1 MPPRQHRYFFGK
13 TGENMKKK
21 FRPYAYS
28 LPALAVIGLIVLFP
42 IFYTGYI
49 SFTNMNIYHWFNF
62 RWIGADNYK
71 KALFVFDSGFLPAL
85 LRTILWTAINMIIQV
100 LAAFF
105 IAILLNS
112 EGLKMK
118 NLYKTIL
125 MFPWAMP
132 AYVSILL
139 WRLGI
144 YNTEFGLLNQ
154 LLKQFGL
161 RPVNWL
167 SNSSSAFL
175 SCLVVNLWMAFPFM
189 IMTIDGA
196 LQSIDKSLYE
206 SATLDGASWLTKMR
220 SITVP
225 SLRPIMAPAV
235 IMTTFTTFKQFD
247 IVFLMTQQQGTN
259 TGANIHTVITYAY
272 EKSFIT
278 NNYGYS
284 SAISI
289 LIFIII
295 LIAFP
300 IVSRKII
307 KEEVD

>member
-1 MPPRQHRYFFGK
+1 M
-13 TGENMKKK
+13 NKKL
-21 FRPYAYS
+21 RPYAYS
-28 LPALAVIGLIVLFP
+28 LPALAVIGFIILFP

-49 SFTNMNIYHWFNF
+49 SCTNMNIYHWFNF

-85 LRTILWTAINMIIQV
+85 LRTIMWTVINMVVQV
-100 LAAFF
+100 IVAFF
-105 IAILLNS
+105 IAVLLNS

-139 WRLGI
+139 WRMGI

-154 LLKQFGL
+154 WLKQLGL
-161 RPVNWL
+161 GPVNWL

-175 SCLVVNLWMAFPFM
+175 ACMVVNLWMAFPFM

-196 LQSIDKSLYE
+196 LQSIDKSFYE
-206 SATLDGASWLTKMR
+206 SATLDGANWFNKITK
-220 SITVP
+220 ITVP
-225 SLRPIMAPAV
+225 SLRPIIAPAV
-235 IMTTFTTFKQFD
+235 ILTTFTTFKQFD
-247 IVFLMTQQQGTN
+247 IIFLMTQQQGSN

-272 EKSFIT
+272 EKAFIT

-289 LIFIII
+289 LIFVIIMI
-295 LIAFP
+295 VFP
-300 IVSRKII
+300 IVSGKIM